1 MKTCTHCGKSVN
13 SNHYC
18 NSLNQYVDYNS
29 TSDFLMSAVI
39 GGMTDNC
46 LLGGL
51 LGGDIVGGIVGD
63 LFSDGDLF

>member
-1 MKTCTHCGKSVN
+1 MKKCPHCNQAVS

-18 NSLNQYVDYNS
+18 STYGGYVDSNDLL
-29 TSDFLMSAVI
+29 DFLSSAAI
-39 GGMTDNC
+39 GYATDNA

-51 LGGDIVGGIVGD
+51 LGGDMLGGLVGD